1 MFERESSMTPTLADG
16 SEHLLGSLR
25 MEAQDESQMEPTR
38 RQWVGFWSMIVQQ
51 TQNAFNDKAAQFIL
65 VPLGGAI
72 AFSVESW
79 ATIMI
84 ALPFVLFAPLAGWLS
99 DRYSKRDVM
108 LGAAIA
114 QLVILSWLCGSI
126 YLKSMELA
134 LVGFFALAV
143 QSAFFSPAKIG
154 INKELVGSKHLGFAA
169 GIQQMM
175 AMLAILSGQIAAGI
189 IYDNRYKALGETPE
203 VAWQAALPPLVVLA
217 ALALPA
223 IVMAWLVPRTPAQG
237 AEPLHKGVLVQ
248 HFKHLGDLWSDTP
261 LRQASFGVAFFW
273 GFATFINLWSVKLAK
288 VLTEGQG
295 GFGTLSS
302 WFMAAATLG
311 MALGFGVASYLLRK
325 RIELGWVPLA
335 GVAMTVTALL
345 FALVEPR
352 ASLQLLE
359 ASDSSFEA
367 GFMAIL
373 KPSSGKFLWGLAI
386 LAFFAALFLAPL
398 NAWMQDRYP
407 PNKRGELQSAVNLQ
421 DCLIGIAAAAF
432 VEGLVLIAQVTGIE
446 TVLGYRLQLAIAG
459 LGCGLITWFIIRLL
473 PGHFVRVI
481 GLSILRIFYRIRA
494 IDANHM
500 PEKGGV
506 LLLPSHVSWADAFFI
521 TAASPRPVRFVM
533 DAVYMEKPAIRWFCT
548 LFETVPIDLGKP
560 REAMRTAAQAL
571 ARGDVVCLFPE
582 GQLTRTGTLQEIKRG
597 FAVIARQAKAPIV
610 PAWLDGAWGSIFS
623 FEGNRFFR
631 KVPHRIPYDMGISF
645 GEVIEPRDASPET
658 IRHGMLKASA
668 AAVASRLH
676 SWRKRPNPAV
686 EANGYQLGQINALPR
701 RGTFARLTDD
711 SEIDALPA
719 LASFARL
726 FKARIHRHDQPEGD
740 EACWVGGSAM
750 RAALKPVEIDGPPR
764 AFHDFSPKA
773 LEALEIAGWQHLP
786 CLAVDGVIVA
796 MSFPDPPKASGSSRR
811 QAGHKPGT
819 YGHLL
824 PGFDFSVENGI
835 TTIHGPAV
843 GEKGLPLPAPLAID
857 EEGFVGPVDA

>member
-1 MFERESSMTPTLADG
+1 
-16 SEHLLGSLR
+16 
-25 MEAQDESQMEPTR
+25 MEAAEEPNQEPTK

-99 DRYSKRDVM
+99 DRFSKRDVM
-108 LGAAIA
+108 FGAAVA
-114 QLVILSWLCGSI
+114 QLLILSWLCCSI

-189 IYDNRYKALGETPE
+189 VYDQRYKALGGTPE
-203 VAWQAALPPLVVLA
+203 VAWQAALPPLLVLA

-223 IVMAWLVPRTPAQG
+223 IVMAWVVPRTPAQG
-237 AEPLHKGVLVQ
+237 AEKLHKGVLVQ
-248 HFKHLGDLWSDTP
+248 HFKHLGDLWSDAP

-288 VLTEGQG
+288 VLTEGQE

-311 MALGFGVASYLLRK
+311 MALGFGVASFLLRK

-335 GVAMTVTALL
+335 GIAMTITALL
-345 FALVEPR
+345 FALVDPKG
-352 ASLQLLE
+352 SLQLLE
-359 ASDSSFEA
+359 ASEL
-367 GFMAIL
+367 GFQPILMAIA
-373 KPSSGKFLWGLAI
+373 KPSSGGFLWGLAI

-421 DCLIGIAAAAF
+421 DCLIGIVAAGF
-432 VEGLVLIAQVTGIE
+432 VEGLVLLATVCGIE
-446 TVLGYRLQLAIAG
+446 TVLGYRLQLAVAG

-481 GLSILRIFYRIRA
+481 GLSILRIFYRIRPVGA
-494 IDANHM
+494 ENI

-521 TAASPRPVRFVM
+521 TAACPRPVRFVM
-533 DAVYMEKPAIRWFCT
+533 DAIYMEKPAIRWFCT

-560 REAMRTAAQAL
+560 REAMRTAANAL
-571 ARGDVVCLFPE
+571 SQGDVVCLFPE

-623 FEGNRFFR
+623 FERNKYFR
-631 KVPHRIPYDMGISF
+631 KMPHRIPYDLGISF
-645 GEVIEPRDASPET
+645 GEVIEPADASPET

-668 AAVASRLH
+668 QAVEARLP
-676 SWRKRPNPAV
+676 SWRKRPDPTV

-701 RGTFARLTDD
+701 RQTIARLATDPELD
-711 SEIDALPA
+711 SLKP
-719 LASFARL
+719 LSSFSRL
-726 FKARIHRHDQPEGD
+726 FKSSFESHSDADA
-740 EACWVGGSAM
+740 EAVCWIGGSAL
-750 RAALKPVEIDGPPR
+750 RERIQTQSPGSGSVP
-764 AFHDFSPKA
+764 FYDFSEQA
-773 LEALEIAGWQHLP
+773 LSPLSQDGWAHLP
-786 CLAVDGVIVA
+786 CLAVDGVIIA
-796 MSFPDPPKASGSSRR
+796 MSFPDPPKTSGSSRH

-819 YGHLL
+819 YGLLL
-824 PGFDFSVENGI
+824 PGFDFKENGDV
-835 TTIHGPAV
+835 TTILGPAAGPNGLV
-843 GEKGLPLPAPLAID
+843 LPKGLAID
-857 EEGFVGPVDA
+857 EEGFVGPGA